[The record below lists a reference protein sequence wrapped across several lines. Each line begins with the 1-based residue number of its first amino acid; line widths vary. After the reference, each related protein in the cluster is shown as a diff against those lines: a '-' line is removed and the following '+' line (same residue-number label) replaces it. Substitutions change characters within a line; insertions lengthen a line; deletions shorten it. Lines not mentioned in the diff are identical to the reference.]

1 MYHGIIR
8 LFVGRMKTMRW
19 LLLALLIIPALELGV
34 FIWLGGIVGPWW
46 IVALIILSGI
56 LGISF
61 AKNQGIE
68 VWNRAQQ
75 SMNNGQMPTKQII
88 DGICILVGAVLLF
101 APGFITDIVGLL
113 LIIPWTRQ
121 PLKKILQK
129 WIMWKV
135 SKNTIIYRK

>member
-1 MYHGIIR
+1 
-8 LFVGRMKTMRW
+8 MRW

>member
-1 MYHGIIR
+1 
-8 LFVGRMKTMRW
+8 MRW

-34 FIWLGGIVGPWW
+34 FIWLGGIIGPWW
-46 IVALIILSGI
+46 IVTLIILSGI

-61 AKNQGIE
+61 AKKQGIE
-68 VWNRAQQ
+68 VWNQAQQ
-75 SMNNGQMPTKQII
+75 SMNNGQMPTKQIV
-88 DGICILVGAVLLF
+88 DGVCILVGAILLF
-101 APGFITDIVGLL
+101 APGFITDIIGSF
-113 LIIPWTRQ
+113 LIIPWTRH